1 MEDVTMAFFS
11 KKKTKDS
18 AGSSLD
24 KPCKYPIFC
33 PVMALKDMVISLK
46 LGASYRNCRL
56 SFCCQLYKMS
66 RLKELFGSNT
76 TKK

>member
-1 MEDVTMAFFS
+1 
-11 KKKTKDS
+11 
-18 AGSSLD
+18 
-24 KPCKYPIFC
+24 
-33 PVMALKDMVISLK
+33 MALKDMVISLK